1 MKNKKYFCY
10 EIYKNISIWSTQNG
24 VKYNPCSIY
33 NGSYA
38 TTDTVDI
45 GQVWNNP
52 AHQDLKRCVE
62 TDTPISGCQ
71 VCYDEEAVGRKSRRQ
86 SVKQTWED
94 FLHDTKNRNE
104 FFIKAKDTFDKKIFK
119 QPVYPKGSN
128 YFYGLLNETDKGK
141 LKIDILKTLG
151 VNAKNLT
158 PLAITGLNTLASLP
172 VATVTMM
179 LQSTPANA
187 DEANMQLEDFAK
199 LNQGTTNVDK
209 ALYDD

>member
-1 MKNKKYFCY
+1 MAGIEELMEIFRGEPVFKKR
-10 EIYKNISIWSTQNG
+10 SIFKDNVGKFVTDQADEAA
-24 VKYNPCSIY
+24 VYARKFPSI
-33 NGSYA
+33 
-38 TTDTVDI
+38 I
-45 GQVWNNP
+45 
-52 AHQDLKRCVE
+52 
-62 TDTPISGCQ
+62 
-71 VCYDEEAVGRKSRRQ
+71 KSAK
-86 SVKQTWED
+86 VPT
-94 FLHDTKNRNE
+94 E